1 MGRERNGMAW
11 FSPRSRGAR
20 SHPRARAQRL
30 DVLIG
35 ILGFFTLMAFL
46 QAAVLEVTG
55 RPAGTAALILLALV
69 VGLGFAI
76 RARRRTGI

>member
-1 MGRERNGMAW
+1 MAG
-11 FSPRSRGAR
+11 FLPRAR
-20 SHPRARAQRL
+20 ALGSNPRARAQRL

-69 VGLGFAI
+69 VGLVI
-76 RARRRTGI
+76 TLRARRRTGI